1 MKKLLLVIVV
11 VFSSALIGSTVLY
24 ANSPVKKKT
33 SNREIIIEYLM
44 NGIRS
49 DNFGLRTSSAFLLGE
64 FKSDEAVIELLSML
78 HNEESDDARIMAA
91 LSLLKI
97 EDPRGIYAI
106 KQAIKFDESERVQK
120 MCEKFYYHFL
130 DNQIQ

>member
-33 SNREIIIEYLM
+33 SNREIIIENLM